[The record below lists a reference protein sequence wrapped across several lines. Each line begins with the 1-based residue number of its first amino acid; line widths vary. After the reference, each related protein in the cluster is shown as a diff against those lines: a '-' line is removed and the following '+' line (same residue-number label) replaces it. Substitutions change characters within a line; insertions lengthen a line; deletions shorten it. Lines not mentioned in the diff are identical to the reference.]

1 MRLRDGEGAKTGSGV
16 LSSGVGCEDEEEVEE
31 SDGTSEGGSRDIG
44 TEVGVILVGGSLKTY
59 SVAVEGAA
67 PDFRPAVAG
76 GPFVATAFRDFIVG
90 PLVEAGEGFCG
101 TLGSADEGVGVA
113 VATLA
118 LLRVF
123 MWNASLGSR
132 AERLLE
138 VVEAMSLEQMISNW
152 SNQRCRGCKKDRR

>member
-16 LSSGVGCEDEEEVEE
+16 LSSGVGCEDGEEVEE

-44 TEVGVILVGGSLKTY
+44 TEVGVVLVGEGSLKTY
-59 SVAVEGAA
+59 PVAVEGAA
-67 PDFRPAVAG
+67 PDFRTAVAG
-76 GPFVATAFRDFIVG
+76 GAFVARPFRDFAVG

-101 TLGSADEGVGVA
+101 TLGSADEGVGVT

-123 MWNASLGSR
+123 IWNASLGSR

-152 SNQRCRGCKKDRR
+152 SNQ